1 MERLQ
6 SWLHVKFICHFYKKN
21 IYLLSVEH
29 WLKKRI
35 RYGIKF
41 EKEEALKCPIS
52 TIIILD
58 DTRNQSSKGEVLSH
72 REE

>member
-1 MERLQ
+1 MNSPIRGGLI
-6 SWLHVKFICHFYKKN
+6 KKKN
-21 IYLLSVEH
+21 TIWHKIRKRGGVE
-29 WLKKRI
+29 
-35 RYGIKF
+35 
-41 EKEEALKCPIS
+41 IS